1 MIAADDSD
9 SLSFVN
15 LSGLIEPEG
24 RADFEQLRANCPVG
38 FVVRDRFEQAFVLR
52 TLEREN
58 WNQSRA
64 ARSLGVHRNTLLA
77 RLQAWGFQR
86 EEPGPAP
93 VKGRATGTG
102 SS

>member
-1 MIAADDSD
+1 M
-9 SLSFVN
+9 
-15 LSGLIEPEG
+15 
-24 RADFEQLRANCPVG
+24 
-38 FVVRDRFEQAFVLR
+38 LR